1 MPVYGAKETVE
12 IIMKRHNL
20 SGFFSLHAGILSL
33 ALGPVAALA
42 ADGENLPLWELGIGA
57 AAYHQPHYPGSDVSS
72 TTVIP
77 FPYVIYRGDWL
88 RIDRTVQGIIYESQR
103 LKIDLSAGATSPV
116 ESDESDARAGMPDL
130 DPTFEIG
137 PAVSLLL
144 SDPERSDSLWGRIAA
159 RAAYSVD
166 TDGWNIDRQG
176 WTFDARLR
184 YQYPL
189 SGQALQL
196 SVETSAAFANEDYL
210 GYFYN
215 VAPQYATPQRPA
227 YRSDAGYA
235 GARLSVGLSGGSG
248 QWRWAVFGAYHNLSG
263 VTFSDS
269 PLVDSKHDF
278 GVGATVTWMFWQS
291 ESRAR
296 PKHSS
301 SGNAFDTPLLLDF

>member
-1 MPVYGAKETVE
+1 MPIYGVKNIVE
-12 IIMKRHNL
+12 ISMKRPNP
-20 SGFFSLHAGILSL
+20 SGFFGLNAGILSL
-33 ALGPVAALA
+33 ALSPVAALA

-57 AAYHQPHYPGSDVSS
+57 AAYHQPNYPGSDVSS

-77 FPYVIYRGDWL
+77 FPYVIYRGEWF
-88 RIDRTVQGIIYESQR
+88 RVDRTVQGIIYESQR
-103 LKIDLSAGATSPV
+103 LKVDLSAGATSPV
-116 ESDESDARAGMPDL
+116 DSDESDARAGMPDL
-130 DPTFEIG
+130 DPTFGIG
-137 PAVSLLL
+137 PAVSVLL
-144 SDPERSDSLWGRIAA
+144 SDPGRSDNLWGRIAA

-176 WTFDARLR
+176 WNFDVRLR

-227 YRSDAGYA
+227 YHTDAGYA
-235 GARLSVGLSGGSG
+235 GARLSLGLSGGSG
-248 QWRWAVFGAYHNLSG
+248 QWRWSVFGAYQNLSG

-269 PLVDSKHDF
+269 PLVDSEHDF
-278 GVGATVTWMFWQS
+278 SVGATVSWMFWQS
-291 ESRAR
+291 ESRVN
-296 PKHSS
+296 PKNSS
-301 SGNAFDTPLLLDF
+301 SSSESATPLLLDF